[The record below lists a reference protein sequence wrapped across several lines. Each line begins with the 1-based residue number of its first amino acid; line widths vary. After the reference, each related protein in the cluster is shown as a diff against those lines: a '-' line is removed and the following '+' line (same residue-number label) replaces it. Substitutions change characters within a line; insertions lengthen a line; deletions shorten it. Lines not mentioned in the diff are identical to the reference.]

1 MRFILIVS
9 WCCSLAIAAQ
19 PLRAVELTGRGGW
32 RNWLREAT
40 VEPEDMAQFG
50 VQVPHA
56 QEAAPGPIVI
66 VIHGF
71 NSAPDRCQALL
82 KVACE
87 EGALCGAFAYPNDY
101 HVAWAAERLSK
112 DLKQLAR
119 RVPERRVA
127 LVTHSMGGLVAR
139 ACIED
144 PALDPGN
151 VSKLVMVAPPST
163 GSRCAEYAAGADLWE
178 HWLRRTEGSPWRR
191 VRDSVVDGL
200 GEAGADLAPNSVFL
214 TALNERPRNPHVQ
227 YTILLGSGGCVSDE
241 EVQWVRQRM
250 RGALAYTPVSTEGID
265 ELDKSLAD
273 LEEIVAGKGDG
284 LVAIKRGRLEGVPDT
299 HVLPFSHIAVADDTD
314 DPVTCRVQ
322 RMIAERIAAE

>member
-1 MRFILIVS
+1 MRFTSLLT
-9 WCCSLAIAAQ
+9 WCFSLAVSASAA
-19 PLRAVELTGRGGW
+19 PAVELANRGGW
-32 RNWLREAT
+32 RNWMREAT
-40 VEPEDMAQFG
+40 VESEDTAQFG
-50 VQVPHA
+50 LTVPKIDD
-56 QEAAPGPIVI
+56 AAKGPIVI

-71 NSAPDRCQALL
+71 NSAPDRCQALM
-82 KVACE
+82 KVACK

-101 HVAWAAERLSK
+101 HVAWGAEQLSH

-119 RVPERRVA
+119 RMPERRVA

-151 VSKLVMVAPPST
+151 VSKLVMIAPPST

-178 HWLRRTEGSPWRR
+178 HWLRRKEGSPWRR
-191 VRDSVVDGL
+191 MRDSVVDGL
-200 GEAGADLAPNSVFL
+200 GEAGDDLAPNSAFL
-214 TALNERPRNPHVQ
+214 TALNARPRNPHVQ

-241 EVQWVRQRM
+241 EVLWVRRRM
-250 RGALAYTPVSTEGID
+250 RGALAYSPVSNEGID
-265 ELDKSLAD
+265 ELDKCLAD
-273 LEEIVAGKGDG
+273 FEEIVEGKGDG
-284 LVAIKRGRLEGVPDT
+284 LVAIKRGRLEGVADT
-299 HVLPFSHIAVADDTD
+299 HVLPFSHVAVADDTD